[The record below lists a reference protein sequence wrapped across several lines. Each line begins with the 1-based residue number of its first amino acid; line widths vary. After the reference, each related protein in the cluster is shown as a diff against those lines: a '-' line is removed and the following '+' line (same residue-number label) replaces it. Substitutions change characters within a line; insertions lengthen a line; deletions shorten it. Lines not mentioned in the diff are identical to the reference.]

1 MTDRELLVAALG
13 LKELDRAGWK
23 RVGVASPESVA
34 DHSFG
39 VALAALVLAPP
50 ELDRGRLLAMALLH
64 DLAEVRVGD
73 ITPYDGVAHD
83 EKRRREHEAA
93 VVLFEARPDLLAL
106 WLEAEA
112 GQSAEARFLKQV
124 DRFDLRLQAERY
136 AAAGVDVTDFLRSTA
151 HVASLAATPAAQV
164 DPQV

>member
-1 MTDRELLVAALG
+1 MTDRELLAEALG

-23 RVGVASPESVA
+23 RVGVAAPESVA

-50 ELDRGRLLAMALLH
+50 ELDRARLLAMALLH

-73 ITPYDGVAHD
+73 VTPYDDVSRE

-93 VVLFEARPDLLAL
+93 SALFSDRPDLMAL
-106 WLEAEA
+106 WQEAEA
-112 GQSAEARFLKQV
+112 CESPEARFLKKV
-124 DRFDLRLQAERY
+124 DRFDLHLQAERY
-136 AAAGVDVTDFLRSTA
+136 ATAGVDVGDFLRSTA
-151 HVASLAATPAAQV
+151 HVARLTP
-164 DPQV
+164 